1 MVVAGLQD
9 ESWEARR
16 NKRLSSGKQ
25 SWLKN
30 IWMKG
35 EEGLVVFAGFGNGI
49 QEERE
54 AQDSWSGMKET
65 GISIVS
71 RELTYTGS

>member
-1 MVVAGLQD
+1 MRV
-9 ESWEARR
+9 
-16 NKRLSSGKQ
+16 GKQ
-25 SWLKN
+25 EGTRGFPVENRFGCKN

-54 AQDSWSGMKET
+54 AQESWSGMKEI